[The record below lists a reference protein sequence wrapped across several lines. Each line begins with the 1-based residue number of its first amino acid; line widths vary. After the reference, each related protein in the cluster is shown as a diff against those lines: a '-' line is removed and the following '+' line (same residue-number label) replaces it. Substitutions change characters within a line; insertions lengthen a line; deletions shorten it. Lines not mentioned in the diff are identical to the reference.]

1 MHIDVNECA
10 TNNGGCEQNCQ
21 NNVGSY
27 NCTCSTGYTL
37 NSNGYSC
44 TGKIMICG
52 KNCILSVI
60 KTLMSATLTV
70 EDVNRTVI
78 ILLVATIVHVTIVIH
93 SIQIIIIV
101 MVSTDYRIVYFKN
114 DI

>member
-52 KNCILSVI
+52 KNYILSVI

-93 SIQIIIIV
+93 SILIIIIV
-101 MVSTDYRIVYFKN
+101 MVSTDNRIVYFKN
-114 DI
+114 AI